1 MTLGGVSGVLRV
13 TDVIVVRAKA
23 DAGSDLEN
31 RAKPSVVD
39 FRRTP
44 LHFQCTQKLTSLP
57 PIRTFDRTRQDA
69 S

>member
-1 MTLGGVSGVLRV
+1 MALKAVSGVLRV
-13 TDVIVVRAKA
+13 VGVNVVKAKA